1 MADFSPE
8 TSLGRAIQSL
18 LLEHPEGMTA
28 PEIRRRLRR
37 EGRHVLESNLLQ
49 ILRHQHTFEAHSD
62 GHYTLSSVR
71 RPHKPAT
78 VEKSGNDGKDEV
90 KNHWIEPLIA
100 HLPKALSEYI
110 VFDVETT
117 GIDFKE
123 DRIFQIAAM
132 RVRRDCKPVLK
143 SWYINTGNVSI
154 PYRLKKKLGIAG
166 DPIRLQNIEAASS
179 ASDVLAD
186 FLSFIENLPLIAHN
200 ARFDA
205 QMMEAALQ
213 RAEGANKL
221 PEHLSNPVLD
231 TMELAVLLLPHAKQ
245 HRLESVAEALGQP
258 VEALAEQFRAQKQ
271 LGTVVLDG
279 DAAEHEVS
287 AQTLHDAV
295 TDVYVLHEVF
305 RTLLDRLY
313 QPGPEQDLLRAL
325 LPEAFEAEAVFEY
338 ADAALLEPLQARCDW
353 SMLPAHPPLP
363 TEVPP
368 AEQILIDYLNTF
380 DYAPRPGQIEMQ
392 NTICEALRSDK
403 YAMLEAPTG
412 TGKTLAYLTAAVHE
426 ALTDGRRVVLST
438 AYRNLQ
444 DQLLGEIEKL
454 QQHGPVPFR
463 SQVLKGVSNYLCW
476 SEIRRYMEEGDPTS
490 ADAPLSL
497 TERFTLAYVAL
508 RLSAPLALQKPRLT
522 GTLEDVTFWL
532 KSTFP
537 NAHSVLHQ
545 LRASSA
551 CDPGK
556 QTPCACCPKPAAY
569 TNAAEADIVI
579 INHAL
584 WLSKSSRLPAFKR
597 LVLDEAHTLEDVATN
612 ALTEEVSSET
622 LGDALRRLHDP
633 RTRRGLLPRVLA
645 GTDHAATLEATKGT
659 LNAVDR
665 VLRFVLDFG
674 PGLSRFIARITAIHP
689 KYGGRLRLVQPPWKL
704 YHTTWGSVDDLH
716 RQLFKLHLP
725 DLIQALAH
733 LIQEAD
739 QAFDLRYREATL
751 RQLREVADVL
761 HEQQRMAFDCLQVK
775 NTKRAYWL
783 EVGPPPED
791 AGATYPS
798 PQAWAYKSAPID
810 VGEALQP
817 FYDELDSVSFVSAT
831 LALRHHDF
839 SFFIDRLGLDKRLE
853 DSFVQQLSP
862 ALPYSE
868 NALLALV
875 DFFTFAPLQTTMNA
889 FVEELAREF
898 ETFLQLTDGRA
909 LGLFTARTRMEQ
921 VAEKIRPSLAK
932 HGLPVYA
939 QEANSSRKRLL
950 EDFGTDKEA
959 SLLGLRSFWE
969 GVDVPGESLSFVL
982 MEKLPFA
989 LLTDPVHSARQ
1000 QALQEAGRSEFEDY
1014 MLPLMLLQFKQG
1026 FGRLIRDKTDRGA
1039 VVLFDKRIHR
1049 KSYRQDLL
1057 DSLPGFH
1064 REEAA
1069 ERSRRGLY
1077 EALADRGLID
1087 RIAKAD
1093 LLDGLQEEVLLDLE
1107 NQLADLALPDRI
1119 PHEEY
1124 EQWRPRLLEALK
1136 TLFKH
1141 EHFRLI
1147 GPDSIPAQEQAI
1159 RHILAGDDLLAVLP
1173 TGAGKSLT
1181 FQLTGLLRQ
1190 GVTLVFSPLI
1200 ALMRDQVGAL
1210 NAKGIE
1216 IVGAIYSGQSASERD
1231 DVFERMQAGRARL
1244 VYIAPERLRD
1254 PMLLTT
1260 LAHTHV
1266 AQVVIDEAHCV
1277 YMWGP
1282 SFRPDFLYL
1291 PHLFEV
1297 LGYRP
1302 PIAALTATA
1311 TPAMR
1316 KAITESLAMKTPK
1329 HVIAPIQRPEL
1340 RFLVFNRKSRY
1351 GPIQSKNDRFRRLL
1365 QILQAADHDA
1375 PPMLIYVATTVEAD
1389 QLARRLQVAGF
1400 NARAYHGKMQP
1411 PERASVQEMFMDDHV
1426 NIVVCT
1432 KAFGMGI
1439 DKPDIRYV
1447 IHYNLPGDLES
1458 YFQEAGRG
1466 GRDGKPAYCILLYHK
1481 TDLGTQTYFI
1491 ENGTPDEDTVN
1502 HVLRHLARAQ
1512 GLVLY
1517 FDPDV
1522 LMETL
1527 GLENTQLR
1535 VALHHLEQQDFI
1547 TRTADFTL
1555 AGTLTFQQPISEIQA
1570 AWNAEQHPDAA
1581 LLDRLLT
1588 HTDWSAYRKL
1598 EVELL
1603 TLADAVAAEPEAVD
1617 RVFLH
1622 LSLRRE
1628 AVYRPWKRGFRLE
1641 KGDALHPKM
1650 EIDAGRL
1657 AAERHAA
1664 QLHHRLDQMITYAEG
1679 NSVCRWNTILSY
1691 FGQPADQPCGTCDVC
1706 NPEHEWPWSLTTDRD
1721 LATPD
1726 AYVDPAFVVLETIA
1740 WNLRRA
1746 DRIGAP
1752 LGTGTLALILKGDS
1766 YNAVRYETDPH
1777 LKRWR
1782 LQQLRDCPHWGILA
1796 VLPKKDEVI
1805 NTAFQRLVKEGFAQ
1819 YVQQERG
1826 DEETYEYLGLTPKG
1840 RDQLTSGIQL
1850 QWNL

>member
-1 MADFSPE
+1 M
-8 TSLGRAIQSL
+8 
-18 LLEHPEGMTA
+18 
-28 PEIRRRLRR
+28 
-37 EGRHVLESNLLQ
+37 
-49 ILRHQHTFEAHSD
+49 
-62 GHYTLSSVR
+62 
-71 RPHKPAT
+71 
-78 VEKSGNDGKDEV
+78 
-90 KNHWIEPLIA
+90 
-100 HLPKALSEYI
+100 
-110 VFDVETT
+110 
-117 GIDFKE
+117 E

-132 RVRRDCKPVLK
+132 RVRRDRQPILK
-143 SWYINTGNVSI
+143 SWYVNTGDVSI
-154 PYRLKKKLGIAG
+154 PYRLKKKLGIAD
-166 DPIRLQNIEAASS
+166 DPIRLQHIEAAPP

-186 FLSFIENLPLIAHN
+186 FLAFIEDLPLVAHN

-205 QMMEAALQ
+205 QMVEAALH
-213 RAEGANKL
+213 RSEGANNL
-221 PEHLSNPVLD
+221 PEHLRNTVLD

-245 HRLESVAEALGQP
+245 HRLESVAEALGRP
-258 VEALAEQFRAQKQ
+258 VEALAEQFTEQRQ

-287 AQTLHDAV
+287 ADTLHDAV

-305 RTLLDRLY
+305 RTLLNRLH
-313 QPGPEQDLLRAL
+313 QPGPEQDLLRVL
-325 LPEAFEAEAVFEY
+325 LPEAFEADAVFEQ
-338 ADAALLEPLQARCDW
+338 ADAALLEPLRARCNW
-353 SMLPAHPPLP
+353 SMLPAQATLAA
-363 TEVPP
+363 EVPA
-368 AEQILIDYLNTF
+368 AEQILIDYLSTF
-380 DYAPRPGQIEMQ
+380 DYEPRPGQLEMQ
-392 NTICEALRSDK
+392 QIIGEALRSDQ

-426 ALTDGRRVVLST
+426 ALIDGRRVILST

-454 QQHGPVPFR
+454 QRHGPVQFR

-476 SEIRRYMEEGDPTS
+476 SEIGRYMEEGDPAA
-490 ADAPLSL
+490 ADTPLSL

-508 RLSAPLALQKPRLT
+508 RLSVPPALQEPRLT

-537 NAHSVLHQ
+537 DARRVLHQ

-551 CDPGK
+551 CDPGR
-556 QTPCACCPKPAAY
+556 QPPCACCSKPAAY
-569 TNAAEADIVI
+569 ANAAEANIVV

-584 WLSKSSRLPAFKR
+584 WLSKSSRLPTFRR

-622 LGDALRRLHDP
+622 LSDALLRLHDP

-645 GTDHAATLEATKGT
+645 GTDHLATLEAAKGA
-659 LNAVDR
+659 LSAADR
-665 VLRFVLDFG
+665 VLRLVLDFG
-674 PGLSRFIARITAIHP
+674 AGLSRFIARITAIHP
-689 KYGGRLRLVQPPWKL
+689 RYGGRLRLVQSPWKL
-704 YHTTWGSVDDLH
+704 YHTTWGPVDDLH
-716 RQLFKLHLP
+716 RQLFRLHLP
-725 DLIQALAH
+725 DLVQAVTR
-733 LIQEAD
+733 LIQQAD
-739 QAFDLRYREATL
+739 QARDLRYREATL
-751 RQLREVADVL
+751 RQLREVVEAL
-761 HEQQRMAFDCLQVK
+761 QEQQHLAFECLQVK

-791 AGATYPS
+791 TEATHPS
-798 PQAWAYKSAPID
+798 PQTWAYKSAPID

-817 FYDELDSVSFVSAT
+817 FYDELDAVSFVSAT
-831 LALRHHDF
+831 LAIRHHDF
-839 SFFIDRLGLDKRLE
+839 SFFIDRLGLGERLK
-853 DSFVQQLSP
+853 DPFVQQLPP
-862 ALPYSE
+862 ALPYRD
-868 NALLALV
+868 NAFLALV

-898 ETFLQLTDGRA
+898 QTFLQLTDGRA

-921 VAEKIRPSLAK
+921 IAEKIRPSLAK
-932 HGLPVYA
+932 HGLPVYT
-939 QEANSSRKRLL
+939 QGEASRKGLIENL
-950 EDFGTDKEA
+950 KTYEGA

-969 GVDVPGESLSFVL
+969 GVDVPGERLSFVL
-982 MEKLPFA
+982 MEKLPFL

-1000 QALQEAGRSEFEDY
+1000 DALRDAGRSEFEDY

-1026 FGRLIRDKTDRGA
+1026 FGRLIRRETDRGA

-1069 ERSRRGLY
+1069 ERSRRRLY
-1077 EALADRGLID
+1077 EALADWGLID
-1087 RIAKAD
+1087 RAAKAEV
-1093 LLDGLQEEVLLDLE
+1093 LDGLQEEVLLDLE
-1107 NQLADLALPDRI
+1107 NKLADLALPDRI
-1119 PHEEY
+1119 SHGDY

-1136 TLFKH
+1136 ALFKH
-1141 EHFRLI
+1141 ESFRVI
-1147 GPDSIPAQEQAI
+1147 EPDGMPAQEQAI

-1210 NAKGIE
+1210 NEKGIE

-1231 DVFERMQAGRARL
+1231 DVFERMRAGRARL

-1254 PMLLTT
+1254 SMLLAT
-1260 LAHTHV
+1260 LAHTHTRV

-1291 PHLFEV
+1291 PHLFDV

-1302 PIAALTATA
+1302 PVAALTATA

-1316 KAITESLAMKTPK
+1316 QAITESLAMKAPA
-1329 HVIAPIQRPEL
+1329 HVIAPIRRTEL
-1340 RFLVFNRKSRY
+1340 HFIVFNRKSRY
-1351 GPIQSKNDRFRRLL
+1351 GPIRSRNDRFRRLL
-1365 QILQAADHDA
+1365 QILQAADHDT

-1400 NARAYHGKMQP
+1400 NARAYHGKMEP

-1458 YFQEAGRG
+1458 YFQEAGRA
-1466 GRDGKPAYCILLYHK
+1466 GRDGKPAYCLLLYHK
-1481 TDLGTQTYFI
+1481 SDLGTQTYFI
-1491 ENGTPDEDTVN
+1491 DNGTPDEETIN
-1502 HVLRHLARAQ
+1502 RVLRHLAETP

-1517 FDPDV
+1517 CDPDV

-1535 VALHHLEQQDFI
+1535 VSLHHLEQQGLI

-1555 AGTLTFQQPISEIQA
+1555 TGTLTFQQPIFDIRA
-1570 AWNAEQHPDAA
+1570 DWHAEQHPDAA
-1581 LLDRLLT
+1581 LLERLLT
-1588 HTDWSAYRKL
+1588 HTGWAAYRKL
-1598 EVELL
+1598 DVELL
-1603 TLADAVAAEPEAVD
+1603 PLAEAVAAEPEAVD

-1641 KGDALHPKM
+1641 KGAMLHPDA

-1664 QLHHRLDQMITYAEG
+1664 QLRHRLDQMIAYAEENG
-1679 NSVCRWNTILSY
+1679 ICRWNTILSY
-1691 FGQPADQPCGTCDVC
+1691 FGQPAGQPCGTCDVC
-1706 NPEHEWPWSLTTDRD
+1706 DSEHEWPWSLTTERD

-1740 WNLRRA
+1740 WNLNRA

-1766 YNAVRYETDPH
+1766 YNAGRYETDPH

-1782 LQQLRDCPHWGILA
+1782 LQQLRSCPHWGVLA
-1796 VLPKKDEVI
+1796 VLPKKDEII
-1805 NTAFQRLVKEGFAQ
+1805 NTVFERLVAEGFAR
-1819 YVQQERG
+1819 YVRQARG
-1826 DEETYEYLGLTPKG
+1826 DGETYEYLDLTPKG
-1840 RDQLTSGIQL
+1840 HDQLTSGIQL